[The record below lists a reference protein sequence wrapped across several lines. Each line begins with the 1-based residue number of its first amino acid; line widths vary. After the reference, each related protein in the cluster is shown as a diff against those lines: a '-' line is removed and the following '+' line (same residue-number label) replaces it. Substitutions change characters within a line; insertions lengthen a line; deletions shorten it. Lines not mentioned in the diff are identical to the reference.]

1 MAEPIIEARAL
12 SKRYGEL
19 EAVRGIDFAIERGE
33 CFGFLGPNGAGKSTT
48 MRMIYR
54 ATPLGGGSL
63 RILGHEVGAG
73 ENDRAIKRR
82 LGVVPQEYNL
92 DERLSARENLQ
103 VFARFYGLG
112 RQAAAERVAELLAFV
127 ALEDRPDAPIQT
139 LSGGLKRRVQIARG
153 LLGKPEILVL
163 DEPTTGLDPQV
174 RNALWEKLI
183 ELKRQGTTL
192 VLTTH
197 YMDEAEKL
205 CDRLVIMDQGRIVAQ
220 GSPRELIRA
229 HVTPYVVELRAP
241 DPRVTAELEAVLV
254 ERVSYTGRLA
264 ERLLLYTGDGESLM
278 REVVRGHPEIVATL
292 RHATLEDV
300 FLRITGRGLGS

>member
-63 RILGHEVGAG
+63 RILGHEVGKG
-73 ENDRAIKRR
+73 ENDRVIKRG

-127 ALEDRPDAPIQT
+127 ALADRPDAPIQT

-153 LLGKPEILVL
+153 LLGKPEIVVL

-174 RNALWEKLI
+174 RNALWEKLL

-229 HVTPYVVELRAP
+229 HATPYVVELLAP
-241 DPRVTAELEAVLV
+241 DPRVTAELESVLV
-254 ERVSYTGRLA
+254 ERASFTGRLA

-278 REVVRGHPEIVATL
+278 REVVRSHPEIVATL

-300 FLRITGRGLGS
+300 FLRITGRGLES